1 MNKSNEI
8 IYELYN
14 KNYLSE
20 KEVKILIKQLITEKQ
35 LNDVVENIIIN
46 KNDKHAGGYLINDK
60 TVYINIADIIN
71 NSHSWM
77 NRFPDQ
83 FSESFSIRFANLQI
97 LETIFHELRHA
108 KQVKETNSETN
119 DPVHVIIK
127 EGVDLGKQF
136 SNKFSIREKIFY
148 KIHYNSVLIERDAS
162 ITSLIELLNINEKVE
177 FISPFEKEKYIY
189 PKLIKLIK
197 KGYTKDSS
205 TSRKY
210 FKLRKKLDIYDSFNF
225 YMNNYDDITKLSWGL
240 PTPYEDIKDKKKIL
254 TKVLPKENK

>member
-1 MNKSNEI
+1 MNKSNSI

-20 KEVKILIKQLITEKQ
+20 KDVSMLLHLLIKEKD
-35 LNDVVENIIIN
+35 LENVVSSTTLN
-46 KNDKHAGGYLINDK
+46 KNNKTAGGYLIKDK
-60 TVYINIADIIN
+60 IIYINVADIIN
-71 NSHSWM
+71 NSHAWM

-97 LETIFHELRHA
+97 LETIMHELRHA
-108 KQVKETNSETN
+108 EQVKEANSKMN
-119 DPVHVIIK
+119 DPVHIIIK
-127 EGVDLGKQF
+127 EGVDLGRHF
-136 SNKFSIREKIFY
+136 SHKFSIKEKLFY
-148 KIHYNSVLIERDAS
+148 KLHYNSVLVERDAS
-162 ITSLIELLNINEKVE
+162 ITSLIELINIDEKIE
-177 FISPFEKEKYIY
+177 FIGPFEKEKYIY

-197 KGYTKDSS
+197 KGYTRDSS
-205 TSRKY
+205 PSRKY
-210 FKLRKKLDIYDSFNF
+210 FKLRKKLDIYDNLNF